1 MAVRLF
7 VGNLPY
13 DATETRFASTFSRVG
28 ISPTF
33 PFRWIVKQERNA
45 DSAFVE
51 FADAQQAQEAIRSST
66 TSLSK
71 GGRSPSTKHE
81 PGRPVLGPAG
91 GSVPG
96 LRRLGPAVV
105 LPCVAV
111 LPCAAAPSSPIP
123 QGRLSR

>member
-1 MAVRLF
+1 MAVRLLSEIF
-7 VGNLPY
+7 RTTPQK
-13 DATETRFASTFSRVG
+13 TRFASTFQGLV

-45 DSAFVE
+45 DSHSSNSQMHSRHRKPSA
-51 FADAQQAQEAIRSST
+51 SST

-81 PGRPVLGPAG
+81 PGRPVLARQA

-105 LPCVAV
+105 LHAWRSSPA
-111 LPCAAAPSSPIP
+111 AAAPSRRSRR
-123 QGRLSR
+123 GRLSR